1 MPDADVIASAAV
13 ELTADARGMM
23 DSMQQTFKEVEDL
36 GAEFASRFGQN
47 IAEAF
52 SAMSDVQF
60 GESIAEQAATAGVSI
75 AEFVEGL
82 TTLGVEMGRT
92 KEDAIAVGEAYKTEL
107 AEKLVTAV
115 NSAIFEVQNLGAIT
129 PETAREVLALA
140 DAANAAANGS
150 DHLTT
155 TLKQLQP
162 AIEGVKSGAKV
173 MGGAATTGF
182 KDMGGAASGA
192 ELAMAGAN
200 KVLGTV
206 GLSVSSLASGLAV
219 VTMAWKSVQ
228 AVLQEIEASAALA
241 MNLADANFR
250 MEVSA
255 RAAQRA
261 MGAQALSIKEAETF
275 AADLSKTYGQSIVVT
290 TNLTGKAIQMTREM
304 GWTGEQVKD
313 LTKAAVVLNETIGM
327 DSMSALVMISRYISS
342 GYGMALAKQGFSV
355 SRAAQQQEAYALG
368 IMKPLKAMTEQEKQ
382 MVRTS
387 LIMRQVNVYAED
399 AAAGQQNLGKMT
411 EHANQELEEERKQL
425 GITTA
430 FFKTLGDVIG
440 KDYQGKFVK
449 IMAETMG
456 DLARMFSWALASLL
470 TFKEAFDAFWKSGPK
485 GIQSLEYY
493 IGRLQER
500 FVASM
505 EMVQKGVFTL
515 GDAFDEA
522 GGAVD
527 DFEAQVA
534 EAMGGV
540 SEEINDAIQKSLD
553 SIKQLEQDT
562 TDAITELWE
571 DFYKNQDK
579 NQLEY
584 DRDIRDIDEQ
594 AAQDRQDATAEY
606 QKEELRSAEDHKR
619 AMRDLEVQ
627 YLFDLQDAVRERDA
641 RQVLLLQRR
650 YNMEKAKAEE
660 DYRVNSDRR
669 RQDFQQEL
677 VDIAIHAAQKKAK
690 RWRDFQEEMVDLEA
704 QAILR
709 RKKLEADR
717 DKEIQRLK
725 DEAVALGVDIINRL
739 IAAGVDPKVVEE
751 VAKRLGVQFGATMGA
766 ETANQFSKTL
776 TPFIQAYMSAAMAAV
791 KAAIRGVVGG
801 ASVTQHTPIG
811 NITGGAS
818 VTPAYYAP
826 GEPKGVGYYGGGFA
840 VGGDFIATAPQ
851 MIQVGE
857 RPERVSIQP
866 LNRATGDA
874 AGTMGGAGRRGGGG
888 KVEVAIALSEG
899 LEGNIVDQAMA
910 EVADVFVTLNRGDA
924 ARGAGGRR

>member
-1 MPDADVIASAAV
+1 LDAVIEKFASVGETWGKNKEELLELAQSYKDNLQDKLTESLYKAAAELQNLGSVTPQTVAELQTLATAADAVAVSGDGMAARLKAVGDVMVGVKAEAKQVPPALKDTKKGLDDTKQGMNAV
-13 ELTADARGMM
+13 E
-23 DSMQQTFKEVEDL
+23 
-36 GAEFASRFGQN
+36 
-47 IAEAF
+47 I
-52 SAMSDVQF
+52 
-60 GESIAEQAATAGVSI
+60 ATAGV
-75 AEFVEGL
+75 
-82 TTLGVEMGRT
+82 
-92 KEDAIAVGEAYKTEL
+92 
-107 AEKLVTAV
+107 
-115 NSAIFEVQNLGAIT
+115 
-129 PETAREVLALA
+129 
-140 DAANAAANGS
+140 
-150 DHLTT
+150 
-155 TLKQLQP
+155 
-162 AIEGVKSGAKV
+162 
-173 MGGAATTGF
+173 
-182 KDMGGAASGA
+182 
-192 ELAMAGAN
+192 N
-200 KVLGTV
+200 KILGTV
-206 GLSVSSLASGLAV
+206 GLSIGSLASGLAV
-219 VTMAWKSVQ
+219 VTVAWKAVS

-261 MGAQALSIKEAETF
+261 IGAQALSIKEAETF

-327 DSMSALVMISRYISS
+327 DSMSALIMISRYISS

-411 EHANQELEEERKQL
+411 EHANQDLEEQRKEL
-425 GITTA
+425 GLITG
-430 FFKTLGDVIG
+430 FFKTLGEVIKSSFLAALIDLG
-440 KDYQGKFVK
+440 TYF
-449 IMAETMG
+449 AEG
-456 DLARMFSWALASLL
+456 FAVQFAGFLAKLL
-470 TFKEAFDAFWKSGPK
+470 TLKEVLDDFRGVSGR
-485 GIQSLEYY
+485 GMQSLEYY
-493 IGRLQER
+493 FQRVDER
-500 FVASM
+500 VVKTIEAIK
-505 EMVQKGVFTL
+505 KGVFTL

-522 GGAVD
+522 GQAAD

-540 SEEINDAIQKSLD
+540 SEEIDEAIQKSLD

-562 TDAITELWE
+562 TDAIAELW
-571 DFYKNQDK
+571 DDYYKDQEK

-584 DRDIRDIDEQ
+584 DRDLRDIDEQ
-594 AAQDRQDATAEY
+594 AAQDQQDATAEY
-606 QKEELRSAEDHKR
+606 QKDELRSAEDHNR

-690 RWRDFQEEMVDLEA
+690 RWRDFQEEMADLEV

-725 DEAVALGVDIINRL
+725 DEAVAVGVEIINRL
-739 IAAGVDPKVVEE
+739 IAAGVDPKIVEE
-751 VAKRLGVQFGATMGA
+751 VAKRLGIQFGATMGA
-766 ETANQFSKTL
+766 ETATQFSATV
-776 TPFIQAYMSAAMAAV
+776 TPFIQAYMSAAMASV
-791 KAAIRGVVGG
+791 RAAIRGVTGS

-811 NITGGAS
+811 NITGGAT

-826 GEPKGVGYYGGGFA
+826 GEPKVGGYYGGGFA
-840 VGGDFIATAPQ
+840 TGGDFIATAPQ

-874 AGTMGGAGRRGGGG
+874 AGTMGGAGRKGGGGG
-888 KVEVAIALSEG
+888 KVEVAISLSEG

>member
-1 MPDADVIASAAV
+1 MPEGDVIASAAI
-13 ELTADARGMM
+13 ELTADARGVM
-23 DSMQQTFKEVEDL
+23 DAIQQTFKEVEDA
-36 GAEFASRFGQN
+36 GAEFAARFGDQM
-47 IAEAF
+47 AQALSGMADTE
-52 SAMSDVQF
+52 F
-60 GESIAEQAATAGVSI
+60 GQLIAEQAAVAGVSVE
-75 AEFVEGL
+75 AFVEGL
-82 TTLGVEMGRT
+82 ATLSIELGRT
-92 KEDAIAVGEAYKTEL
+92 KEEAVVAGEAYKTEL
-107 AEKLVTAV
+107 GEKLVVAV
-115 NSAIFEVQNLGAIT
+115 QSAVFEVQNLGAVT

-140 DAANAAANGS
+140 AAATAAANGS
-150 DHLTT
+150 DKLTA
-155 TLKQLQP
+155 TLQQLGPSIQ
-162 AIEGVKSGAKV
+162 GVGQQAKT
-173 MGGAATTGF
+173 MGGAAGTAATGVGNL
-182 KDMGGAASGA
+182 GGAASDA
-192 ELAMAGAN
+192 DIAMAGAN
-200 KVLGTV
+200 KVLGMV
-206 GLSVSSLASGLAV
+206 GLSVGSLASGLAV
-219 VTMAWKSVQ
+219 VTVAWKAVQ
-228 AVLQEIEASAALA
+228 EVMKEIEASAALG
-241 MNLADANFR
+241 MTLADANFR

-261 MGAQALSIKEAETF
+261 IGAQALSIKEAETF
-275 AADLSKTYGQSIVVT
+275 AADLSKTYGQSVVVT

-327 DSMSALVMISRYISS
+327 DSMSALMMISRYISS
-342 GYGMALAKQGFSV
+342 GYGMALAKQGFAV

-399 AAAGQQNLGKMT
+399 AAAGQENLGKMAA
-411 EHANQELEEERKQL
+411 HANQELEEQRKKL
-425 GITTA
+425 GMVTG
-430 FFKTLGDVIG
+430 FFKTLTDVIG
-440 KDYQGKFVK
+440 KDFQAKFIQVF
-449 IMAETMG
+449 AG
-456 DLARMFSWALASLL
+456 LGGWFALFFSDFLARLL
-470 TFKEAFDAFWKSGPK
+470 TLKEALDDFSRGGIK

-493 IGRLQER
+493 SKRLDER
-500 FVASM
+500 FWATM
-505 EMVQKGVFTL
+505 ERIKKGVFTL
-515 GDAFDEA
+515 GNAFGEA
-522 GGAVD
+522 GQAAS

-540 SEEINDAIQKSLD
+540 SEEIDDAIQKSLE
-553 SIKQLEQDT
+553 SIKKLEQDT
-562 TDAITELWE
+562 TDAIAKLW
-571 DFYKNQDK
+571 DDYYKDQEK
-579 NQLEY
+579 NQLEF
-584 DRDIRDIDEQ
+584 DRDIRAIDEQ
-594 AAQDRQDATAEY
+594 AAEDQKDATEGY
-606 QKEELRSAEDHKR
+606 QKDELRAAEDHKR

-650 YNMEKAKAEE
+650 YNMEKSKAEA
-660 DYRVNSDRR
+660 DNRVNSDRR

-677 VDIAIHAAQKKAK
+677 VDIAKHAAEKKAK
-690 RWRDFQEEMVDLEA
+690 RLRDFKEEMADLEY

-717 DKEIQRLK
+717 DKEIQRIR

-751 VAKRLGVQFGATMGA
+751 VAKRLGVQFGGTMGA
-766 ETANQFSKTL
+766 ETAKQFTKIVG
-776 TPFIQAYMSAAMAAV
+776 PFIQAYMTAAA
-791 KAAIRGVVGG
+791 KAMG
-801 ASVTQHTPIG
+801 AFYG
-811 NITGGAS
+811 NKPGAYTGS
-818 VTPAYYAP
+818 
-826 GEPKGVGYYGGGFA
+826 EPKRVYSTSSYSGSEPKTGGYYGKGFA